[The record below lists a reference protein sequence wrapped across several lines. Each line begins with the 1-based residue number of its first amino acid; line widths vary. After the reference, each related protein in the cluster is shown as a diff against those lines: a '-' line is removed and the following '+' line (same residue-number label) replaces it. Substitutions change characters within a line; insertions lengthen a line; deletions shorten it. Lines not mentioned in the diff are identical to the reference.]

1 MTLPKPIVIR
11 LPEPGT
17 TVSPSGPPAPTPV
30 RGERRDPT
38 EWRPRGDTTHERVD
52 ENQHAVEV
60 RSQPLHYGTLAQFQ
74 PGVLDAIEANARGGL
89 VRAMDQ
95 QGITVDERAVRV
107 HWQLVVEGYGFPYPE
122 GFVHPEAPDDVQA
135 EGRAAWRRVVG
146 FAADSMSKYLFVKV
160 WRRRALPSPSRPA
173 MEIEAM
179 GEPVDDVDLPLG
191 PRADV
196 VDAEI
201 VEESHPHGEWCSGGC
216 GGACQS

>member
-1 MTLPKPIVIR
+1 MTLPKPIVVR
-11 LPEPGT
+11 LPEATPEPQG
-17 TVSPSGPPAPTPV
+17 PRSGPPAPTPI

-38 EWRPRGDTTHERVD
+38 EWQPRGDTLHQRMD
-52 ENQHAVEV
+52 ANQHAVEV
-60 RSQPLHYGTLAQFQ
+60 RSEPLHYGTLARFE
-74 PGVLDAIEANARGGL
+74 PGVIEGIEANARGGL
-89 VRAMDQ
+89 VRAMDA

-122 GFVHPEAPDDVQA
+122 GFVHPEAPEDVQA

-146 FAADSMSKYLFVKV
+146 FAADSMEKFLFVKV
-160 WRRRALPSPSRPA
+160 WRRRALPPPSRPA

-191 PRADV
+191 GARADDV

-201 VEESHPHGEWCSGGC
+201 VED
-216 GGACQS
+216 